1 MIFIKLKKYFEEFK
15 KRESFQNSF
24 LLIETNLKETL
35 ENIDLQVHE
44 GESIRENNDLR
55 DEMKDVK
62 SALTNTLT
70 SSQKSSIIAIKG
82 AKIVDD
88 SFMEMEKF

>member
-1 MIFIKLKKYFEEFK
+1 M
-15 KRESFQNSF
+15 
-24 LLIETNLKETL
+24 